1 MRNGLFL
8 TIFITFL
15 ATSCRFFDDGQPIGG
30 FVTLKP
36 GHFCQ
41 LGAIAISGD
50 TIFVAGSYLAEDDP
64 NAQIQLV
71 HSYYAAV
78 DTNGKLLWEK
88 FTREPDYTRWLAI
101 YNSQGTLYMYGKI
114 SSPLTNYVAEYYNAE
129 SNTGKLLNNYRE
141 DDTIPQLL
149 FDCQLNA
156 QNQFT
161 VIISRALK
169 GPSGA
174 CISKRNND
182 AVNGYTL
189 NPNYCIEG
197 DISCARILNDSMYMA
212 FWGPIGTTEVVNIIK
227 DSDSIL
233 NLAVPP
239 LLYKYMV
246 NDVLETAPLNYQ
258 LITTS
263 KNEQGPCMYNLSIPD
278 SLFGEVTCLAYWP
291 MHGSTKALR
300 YGNCTILAFNASDS
314 INVTS
319 ANVVLLNPDNQ
330 VEWEYNHTGQ
340 ANFLISDLKVA
351 QNKIVVGGTY
361 ETGKEGSLM
370 AVKILSLPN
379 IAGCAVGN

>member
-8 TIFITFL
+8 TIVITFL
-15 ATSCRFFDDGQPIGG
+15 ATSCRFFDDGQPIEG
-30 FVTLKP
+30 FITLKP

-41 LGAIAISGD
+41 LGAIAINGD
-50 TIFVAGSYLAEDDP
+50 TVFIAGSYLADEDP

-78 DTNGKLLWEK
+78 DTNGNLLWEK

-101 YNSQGTLYMYGKI
+101 DNNQGVLYMYGKI

-129 SNTGKLLNNYRE
+129 SSNGKLLYNYRE

-156 QNQFT
+156 QEQFT

-169 GPSGA
+169 GPSGT

-197 DISCARILNDSMYMA
+197 DISCARILNDSMYIS
-212 FWGPIGTTEVVNIIK
+212 FWGPIGITEVVNIIK

-233 NLAVPP
+233 NLAVPG
-239 LLYKYMV
+239 LCYKYMV
-246 NDVLETAPLNYQ
+246 NDVLETVPLKYQ

-300 YGNCTILAFNASDS
+300 YGDCSLLAFNAADS
-314 INVTS
+314 INSTS
-319 ANVVLLNPDNQ
+319 ANLVLLNPDNQ

-340 ANFLISDLKVA
+340 ANFLISDMKRA
-351 QNKIVVGGTY
+351 QNKIYLAGTY
-361 ETGKEGSLM
+361 ESEDEGSFM
-370 AVKILSLPN
+370 AVKIITIPN
-379 IAGCAVGN
+379 IPGCAVGN